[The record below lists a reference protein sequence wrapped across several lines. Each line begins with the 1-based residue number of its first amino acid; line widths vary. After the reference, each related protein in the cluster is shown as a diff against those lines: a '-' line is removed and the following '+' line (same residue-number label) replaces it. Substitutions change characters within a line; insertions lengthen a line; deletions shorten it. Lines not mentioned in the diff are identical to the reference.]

1 MTRAKNDMT
10 TQGYQAGGRGLGGG
24 VCKGVCRVLIMR
36 GGVAV
41 LPGYRQVP

>member
-24 VCKGVCRVLIMR
+24 VVKVF
-36 GGVAV
+36 A
-41 LPGYRQVP
+41 GY